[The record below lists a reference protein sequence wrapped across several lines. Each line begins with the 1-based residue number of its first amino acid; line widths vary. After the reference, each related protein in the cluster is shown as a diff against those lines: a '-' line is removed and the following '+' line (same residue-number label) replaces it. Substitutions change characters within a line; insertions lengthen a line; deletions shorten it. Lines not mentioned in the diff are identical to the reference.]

1 MTRSLRL
8 ITSTIA
14 VALATGLL
22 SSVSAQDQTALSSVD
37 QGVSVR
43 LTGLES
49 EARLVSY
56 TIATEDGRA
65 ELNIQ
70 ALAEEVLTGSLEYR
84 SDNFLETVL
93 DAFPRVDIAEK
104 PFPVGM
110 DGIASA
116 LHDGGMHALAAE
128 EVLAFIQG
136 SANCLAAGGVMW
148 PQDAAGNPRPRL
160 IRSEMD
166 LHFNIGQL
174 PNGSN
179 FGRGQFDVS
188 SIKLLMCVVP
198 ETPADSYPII
208 VDRRWVINV
217 GDGALMARTDQRF
230 PPSDPEAPIYP
241 FRLSAQG
248 KGIELV
254 SYYVSGVRQPRTD
267 PIYRKSPNACI
278 DIFFNIVP
286 TSDQPIMISK
296 PGDLVF
302 CAGGACGDRPPN
314 LDATH

>member
-8 ITSTIA
+8 ISFSIMA
-14 VALATGLL
+14 ALATGSL
-22 SSVSAQDQTALSSVD
+22 SSVSAQDLTELSSVD
-37 QGVSVR
+37 SGVSVR
-43 LTGLES
+43 LDGLAD
-49 EARLVSY
+49 EAKLVSY
-56 TIATEDGRA
+56 TVGTEGGRA
-65 ELNIQ
+65 QLDIA
-70 ALAEEVLTGSLEYR
+70 ALAEEVLDLGLEYR
-84 SDNFLETVL
+84 SADFLEAVL
-93 DAFPRVDIAEK
+93 QAFPPDDLDDDQ
-104 PFPVGM
+104 FSVGM
-110 DGIASA
+110 QGIASA

-128 EVLAFIQG
+128 EMLAFIQG

-148 PQDAAGNPRPRL
+148 PQDADGKPRPRL

-166 LHFNIGQL
+166 LHFNVGEL

-179 FGRGQFDVS
+179 FGRGQFDVA

-217 GDGALMARTDQRF
+217 GDGALVARTDQRF
-230 PPSDPEAPIYP
+230 PPSDSSAPIYP
-241 FRLSAQG
+241 YRLSAQG
-248 KGIELV
+248 NGIELV

-267 PIYRKSPNACI
+267 PIYNVSPNACI

-286 TSDQPIMISK
+286 VPDQPVMISK

-302 CAGGACGDRPPN
+302 CAGGACGNRPPK